1 MLNSLCAF
9 EFNVISICSEVFY
22 LCSPPPS
29 PTSEPWG
36 LDIFA
41 IFCLVIVMFHPIGQS
56 YILHSFLFQIFQH
69 VILDLPGLAFFTT
82 YAMLAL
88 FWAEISYQARGLE
101 TEGLRSGFYTINGVI
116 YVIQVKQ
123 VISKSLYWLVIAIY
137 QILYN
142 SVSIAIINSTPYCTS
157 CGDQIFSLE
166 LWISRNLL

>member
-1 MLNSLCAF
+1 
-9 EFNVISICSEVFY
+9 
-22 LCSPPPS
+22 
-29 PTSEPWG
+29 
-36 LDIFA
+36 
-41 IFCLVIVMFHPIGQS
+41 MFHPIGQS

-123 VISKSLYWLVIAIY
+123 VISKSLY
-137 QILYN
+137 
-142 SVSIAIINSTPYCTS
+142 
-157 CGDQIFSLE
+157 
-166 LWISRNLL
+166 